1 MDNVT
6 VCVAGICQGGIIALC
21 DMMVSTG
28 EFGADGWALKFRN
41 VHPQWNAFFA
51 GNDITRIIPLI
62 AKAGSIIENAGT
74 HSLPVVTAAVRDAFT
89 EQLIEKQ
96 TELVL
101 ARYGLNMSDFVRTGP
116 ATFGEQVFISMKYQ
130 IDAINL
136 DCVLLVLG
144 FDEDSRAHIFT
155 VEEPGVICNHDL
167 SGFWAIG
174 SGANRALSSLFFR
187 NTVHP

>member
-1 MDNVT
+1 MRCWHMPRWNHCLVRHD
-6 VCVAGICQGGIIALC
+6 GIHGRIWSGWVGIE
-21 DMMVSTG
+21 VS
-28 EFGADGWALKFRN
+28 ECSSSMECLLRRKRHHSNHSPYSKSWEHCRD
-41 VHPQWNAFFA
+41 
-51 GNDITRIIPLI
+51 
-62 AKAGSIIENAGT
+62 AGT

-116 ATFGEQVFISMKYQ
+116 ATFGEQVFTSMKYQ